1 MPILMTRKDQ
11 SRIQERWR
19 RNAMTNVERLAQ
31 FSNRKYLNLV
41 TYRRSGTAASTP
53 VWFVEEGGVL
63 YVRTPARSGK
73 VKRLR
78 NDPRVRL
85 VPSDGRGNPTGAW
98 VDGRARVVADDAE
111 AEMADRLVHRKYGW
125 RKKLIE
131 LRYKINPQ
139 KRVTIAVDAA

>member
-1 MPILMTRKDQ
+1 MSAEK
-11 SRIQERWR
+11 
-19 RNAMTNVERLAQ
+19 LAQ
-31 FSNRKYLNLV
+31 FYDRKYLNLV
-41 TYRRSGTAASTP
+41 TYRRSGTAVSTP

-85 VPSDGRGNPTGAW
+85 VPSDGRGNPKGAW
-98 VDGRARVVADDAE
+98 VDGRARIVADGAE
-111 AEMADRLVHRKYGW
+111 AERANRLVHRKYGW

-131 LRYKINPQ
+131 LRYKINPE
-139 KRVTIAVDAA
+139 KRVTIAVHVA